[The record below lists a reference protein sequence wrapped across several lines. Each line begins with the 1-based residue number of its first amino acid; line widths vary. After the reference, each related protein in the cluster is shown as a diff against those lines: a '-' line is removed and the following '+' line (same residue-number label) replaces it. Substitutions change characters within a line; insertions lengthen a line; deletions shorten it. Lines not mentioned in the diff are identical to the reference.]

1 MKPHMIR
8 SDDDALL
15 IEWIG
20 TEERFGISLEK
31 VLDESSWY
39 YVRKDGHGVVISE
52 CGELS
57 CDILNAIAGHI
68 AVYHRKHVAS
78 AISTERPI

>member
-1 MKPHMIR
+1 MLTTTILFVGSCIVRAVDPDFFIDH
-8 SDDDALL
+8 
-15 IEWIG
+15 IG
-20 TEERFGISLEK
+20 LA
-31 VLDESSWY
+31 
-39 YVRKDGHGVVISE
+39 VVISE

-78 AISTERPI
+78 AISTERQI